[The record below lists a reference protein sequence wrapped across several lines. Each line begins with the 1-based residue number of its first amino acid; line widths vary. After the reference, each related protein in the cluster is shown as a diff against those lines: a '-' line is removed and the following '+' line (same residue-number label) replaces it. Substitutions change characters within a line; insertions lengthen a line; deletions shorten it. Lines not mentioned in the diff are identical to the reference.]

1 MAISTK
7 DMEGVRYIILVDV
20 VDIVQ
25 ASDLKQALTE
35 AIGAV
40 SRVSIQVSAAS
51 AIDITTAQLLWAAI
65 SCASVA
71 GTELVVE
78 GPWSA
83 QVEEA
88 FLMSGLAPL
97 LRAMV
102 HSSGEEGANVLA
114 SRH

>member
-1 MAISTK
+1 
-7 DMEGVRYIILVDV
+7 
-20 VDIVQ
+20 
-25 ASDLKQALTE
+25 
-35 AIGAV
+35 V